1 MNKKF
6 YGLLAIFIVAATVLS
21 ACGATPTAMPAT
33 AMPAPTTAAAT
44 AMPAATA
51 AMPAATAA
59 MPAATTAATTAS
71 TSTAGKIALLLPEN
85 KTARYE
91 ADDLPMFKAELTKLG
106 YDVADN
112 MIYSNAEQDA
122 STQQQQAEAALTN
135 GAKVL
140 VLDPVDS
147 AAAAAIADAA
157 AQQSVP
163 VISYDRLIT
172 GSKNVSYY
180 ISFDNVKVGQLQAT
194 ALMTALSGVTKPT
207 IVMINGSPTD
217 HNATLFKQGAH
228 SVFDPLVTAGKL
240 TIAKEYDTPD
250 WSPDQAQT
258 EMTQALTALNNKVD
272 GVYAA
277 NDGTA
282 GGAFAAMKA
291 AGITTFPPLTGQDA
305 QLDGIQRIISGQQ
318 YMTVYKAFLPEANAA
333 ADLAYDLA
341 TGTAVPATMTNGATT
356 NNGSVDVPSI
366 LLTPVAV
373 TKANVETTVV
383 ADGFWTVAQ
392 ICTSDFAAAC
402 TAAGIK

>member
-1 MNKKF
+1 MSRKIW
-6 YGLLAIFIVAATVLS
+6 YSLLAVLVVTATALS
-21 ACGATPTAMPAT
+21 ACGSTPTPAPTAPPAPTTAPAT
-33 AMPAPTTAAAT
+33 AMPAATTAAT

-51 AMPAATAA
+51 TSASSSAMGP
-59 MPAATTAATTAS
+59 
-71 TSTAGKIALLLPEN
+71 AGKIAFLLPET

-91 ADDLPMFKAELTKLG
+91 TQDLPNFKAELTAKG
-106 YDVADN
+106 YDVSTL
-112 MIYSNAEQDA
+112 IYSNANQDA
-122 STQQQQAEAALTN
+122 SAQQQQAEAALTN

-157 AQQSVP
+157 AQQNVP

-172 GSKNVSYY
+172 GSKNVNYY
-180 ISFDNVKVGQLQAT
+180 ISFDNVKVGVLQAT
-194 ALMTALSGVTKPT
+194 ALMTALSSATNPT

-217 HNATLFKQGAH
+217 NNAKLFKQGAH
-228 SVFDPLVTAGKL
+228 SVFDPLVSAGKL

-258 EMTQALTALNNKVD
+258 EMTQALTALSNKVD

-291 AGITTFPPLTGQDA
+291 AGLTTFPPMTGQDA
-305 QLDGIQRIISGQQ
+305 QVDGIQRILTGEQ
-318 YMTVYKAFLPEANAA
+318 YMTVYKAIKPEAVAA

-341 TGTAVPATMTNGATT
+341 TGTAVPSSMVTGTT

-373 TKANVETTVV
+373 TKDNVETTVI
-383 ADGFWTVAQ
+383 ADGFWKVSD
-392 ICTSDFAAAC
+392 ICTSDFASAC
-402 TAAGIK
+402 TAAGVK